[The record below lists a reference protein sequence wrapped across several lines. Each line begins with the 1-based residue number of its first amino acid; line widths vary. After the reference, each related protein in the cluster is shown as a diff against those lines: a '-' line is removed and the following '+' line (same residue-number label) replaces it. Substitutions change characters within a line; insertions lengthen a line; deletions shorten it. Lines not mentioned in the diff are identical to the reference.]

1 MTSHIERSLDRITR
15 VHGVR
20 GALVV
25 TSADGLIV
33 ADTVMDTVRREA
45 VAALAA
51 SLTVRMTRACQAAGV
66 GRQQFLHLQ
75 SAEGTLL
82 AMPAGEDVVVVVVGE
97 RNLNVGLVRLEM
109 QQAAETI
116 R

>member
-1 MTSHIERSLDRITR
+1 MTPHIERLLDRITR

-33 ADTVMDTVRREA
+33 ADTVMNTVRREA
-45 VAALAA
+45 AAPLAA
-51 SLTVRMTRACQAAGV
+51 SLALRMTRACQAAGV
-66 GRQQFLHLQ
+66 GRQHFLHLQ
-75 SAEGTLL
+75 CVGGTLL
-82 AMPAGEDVVVVVVGE
+82 AMPAGDDMVVVVVGE

>member
-1 MTSHIERSLDRITR
+1 MTSQVQHSLDRITR

-25 TSADGLIV
+25 TAGDGLIV
-33 ADTVMDTVRREA
+33 ADTVMDSIRREA

-51 SLTVRMTRACQAAGV
+51 SLAVRMARACQVAGV
-66 GRQQFLHLQ
+66 GREQFIHLQ
-75 SAEGTLL
+75 CVEGTLL
-82 AMPAGEDVVVVVVGE
+82 AMPASEDVVVVVVGD
-97 RNLNVGLVRLEM
+97 RNVNVGLVRLEM
-109 QQAAETI
+109 QQAAEMM